1 MFSHPWLRI
10 SRSSSRVP
18 RSAPPRPGVL
28 LCAIFIVLTGCGSAN
43 RLPTNEPA
51 TRVVQPPA
59 PRSAMAPLRCT
70 VDVYADSIM
79 SNNGTQERPIASLQ
93 KQYPALTF
101 IDHSAP
107 EVLLTDLARRFDDL
121 PRSGRW
127 VVIQSGVIDA
137 WRNVKP
143 ALYVQALQD
152 IIDGLRAEGREPIL
166 TGFSRQVEMPEL
178 HIRKPQ
184 LIRRARYD
192 ELTRLVALDR
202 KVPFVDWGAVR
213 FDGPDDL
220 QDGIHPNR
228 AYSDRLFEKLLAT
241 LERVTGCK

>member
-1 MFSHPWLRI
+1 
-10 SRSSSRVP
+10 
-18 RSAPPRPGVL
+18 
-28 LCAIFIVLTGCGSAN
+28 
-43 RLPTNEPA
+43 
-51 TRVVQPPA
+51 
-59 PRSAMAPLRCT
+59 

-79 SNNGTQERPIASLQ
+79 ANNGTQERPLASVQ

-101 IDHSAP
+101 VDHSAP
-107 EVLLTDLARRFDDL
+107 EVLLTDIARRFDEL

-127 VVIQSGVIDA
+127 VVIESGVIDA

-166 TGFSRQVEMPEL
+166 TGFSRQIEMPAL

-184 LIRRARYD
+184 LLRRARYD

-202 KVPFVDWGAVR
+202 KVTFVDWGAVR

-228 AYSDRLFEKLLAT
+228 AYSDRLFQKLLST
-241 LERVTGCK
+241 LEHVTGCR